1 MEEKTRAVRGGGFFI
16 GNEKRMNALMN
27 GGIES
32 RWKAAWRVN
41 ELMAMMK
48 SEDEQEEGSMSLGVE
63 PIIRSA

>member
-1 MEEKTRAVRGGGFFI
+1 
-16 GNEKRMNALMN
+16 MNALMN

-32 RWKAAWRVN
+32 RWKTAWRVN

-48 SEDEQEEGSMSLGVE
+48 SEDGQEEGSTSLGVE